1 MLESLNPAYDVKQ
14 DTYEQLCIS
23 KELMLEKCFTNKMV
37 QQPDEET
44 KKPWETSKKLPDS
57 IYHEVEE
64 AHFEDL
70 LAGIKRRLF
79 FDTLKSIYTFNKHP
93 WAKLTVQ

>member
-1 MLESLNPAYDVKQ
+1 MLESLDSSYDVNQ
-14 DTYEQLCIS
+14 DIYEELCLS
-23 KELMLEKCFTNKMV
+23 KELMIQKCFTA
-37 QQPDEET
+37 QISQADEES
-44 KKPWETSKKLPDS
+44 KKPWESSKKLADS
-57 IYHEVEE
+57 IYHEVKES
-64 AHFEDL
+64 HLDSF